1 MPHPILDQP
10 HRLTRLDPSDMI
22 RKVLDLPAQFQD
34 ARSRVLAHAPRLS
47 PKGVKQVIVSG
58 LGGSA
63 ISGDLLRSLT
73 WKKAPFAVTVNRNYL
88 LPAWAGKDSLVVAAS
103 YSGGTEETLSV
114 FRQARARRLRIL
126 ALTSGGALEARA
138 RQAKV
143 PVLSFP
149 GGLPPRAALGYSF
162 ATLLTAL
169 ETLGLLPSFQADF
182 DETLEGMT
190 RLASLYGPLSPTARN
205 PAKLLALFLKD
216 KLPVI
221 YAGQDHLDS
230 VGLRWKTQLNEN
242 AKQMALLNLVPEM
255 NHNEILGYA
264 FPEKLTRRMAVVLL
278 GHPQGDHPRI
288 RRRLELVKGLVA
300 PKAAGLTEI
309 KAQGRSLLAQMISL
323 VYLGDFTSVYLA
335 YLKKVDPTP
344 TPLIDELKNMLA
356 RKI

>member
-1 MPHPILDQP
+1 MPHPILDDSQ
-10 HRLTRLDPSDMI
+10 RIARLDPSDMI
-22 RKVLDLPAQFQD
+22 RKVLDLPAQCQD
-34 ARSRVLAHAPRLS
+34 ARNRVLAHPPKLS
-47 PKGVKQVIVSG
+47 LKGVRQVIVAG

-73 WKKAPFAVTVNRNYL
+73 WKKAPFAVTINRNYTP
-88 LPAWAGKDSLVVAAS
+88 PAWAGKDSLVVAAS

-114 FRQARARRLRIL
+114 FEQARARKLKIL

-138 RQAKV
+138 RRAKV

-169 ETLGLLPSFQADF
+169 ETLKLLPSFTEDF
-182 DETLEGMT
+182 DEMLEGMT
-190 RLASLYGPLSPTARN
+190 RLASLYGPLSPTAHN

-242 AKQMALLNLVPEM
+242 AKQIALLNLVPEM
-255 NHNEILGYA
+255 NHNEILGYS
-264 FPEKLTRRMAVVLL
+264 FPEALTRKMAVVVL

-288 RRRLELVKGLVA
+288 GRRLHLVKAMVS

-309 KAQGRSLLAQMISL
+309 KAHGKSLLAQMASL
-323 VYLGDFTSVYLA
+323 IYLGDFTSVYLA
-335 YLKKVDPTP
+335 YLKGVDPTP
-344 TPLIDELKNMLA
+344 TLLIDELKSRLS
-356 RKI
+356 R